1 MTIYRRDILT
11 IIDEDTEQQISTKAL
26 SKAKVLFEGE
36 ESKKFMDFIQGK
48 VQEEDNQ
55 SGSS

>member
-26 SKAKVLFEGE
+26 SKAKVLIEGE